1 MSETRTYDLGDP
13 EWEDVASYALEAALM
28 SRYKELRD
36 QYKQE
41 TEGYSLLDRDKR
53 WRWRSAAG
61 EDIGTVRSKYPDVV
75 YKQNGE
81 RDYWTHAANSA
92 ATTIDIAASEV
103 NIAHSMIVGR
113 PCTCTIEESS
123 NPASFR
129 ILIEVGVDFRITIW
143 LTEAKPYR
151 LRWFRYLYEPAD
163 QIGGCRERH

>member
-1 MSETRTYDLGDP
+1 MSETRKLDLGDP
-13 EWEDVASYALEAALM
+13 EWENVASYALEAALM

-36 QYKQE
+36 QYRQE

-123 NPASFR
+123 EPASFR
-129 ILIEVGVDFRITIW
+129 ILIEVDGDFRITIW

-163 QIGGCRERH
+163 QIGGSCEKR

>member
-1 MSETRTYDLGDP
+1 MSETKTVDLGDP
-13 EWEDVASYALEAALM
+13 EWDAVPRDALHAALM

-36 QYKQE
+36 QYEQE

-75 YKQNGE
+75 YKRNGDY
-81 RDYWTHAANSA
+81 DYWLHCVNKVD
-92 ATTIDIAASEV
+92 TTIDIALSEV
-103 NIAHSMIVGR
+103 EGR
-113 PCTCTIEESS
+113 PGTCAIEESS
-123 NPASFR
+123 DPANFR
-129 ILIEVGVDFRITIW
+129 ILIEVDGDFRITIW

-163 QIGGCRERH
+163 QIGGSCEEQ